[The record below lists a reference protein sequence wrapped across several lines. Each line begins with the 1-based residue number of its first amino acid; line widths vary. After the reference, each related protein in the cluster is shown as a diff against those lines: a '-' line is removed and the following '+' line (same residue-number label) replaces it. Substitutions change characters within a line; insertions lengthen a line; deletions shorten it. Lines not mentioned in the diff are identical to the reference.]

1 MRLTIISGRS
11 GSGKSTVLHVLEDKG
26 YYCVDNLPASLL
38 PALAKRIS
46 TDANDLTQV
55 AVSVDARNVSTDL
68 AQVPQIVA
76 ELKEK
81 TIPTEILFLDANSQ
95 TLLKRFSESRRK
107 HPLSSESVGLREAIE
122 KESELLEPISILAN
136 LTIDTSNMSLQALR
150 QTVKARMLE
159 DQTNAMAL
167 LFQSFGFKNGVPVD
181 ADIVYDVRCLP
192 NPYWDSSLRA
202 LTGLDDGVKK
212 FLSDESEVSEML
224 EDISNYLE
232 KWLPKFEANNRSY
245 ITVAVGCTGGQHR
258 SVYLCE
264 RLAESFAGKISNVQ
278 VRHRELGALDLP

>member
-1 MRLTIISGRS
+1 MKLTIISGRS

-26 YYCVDNLPASLL
+26 YYCIDNLPASLL

-46 TDANDLTQV
+46 TDASDLTQV

-68 AQVPQIVA
+68 EQVPQIVA

-107 HPLSSESVGLREAIE
+107 HPLSSESVGLREAID
-122 KESELLEPISILAN
+122 KESELLEPISVLAN

-150 QTVKARMLE
+150 QTVKERMLD

-192 NPYWDSSLRA
+192 NPFWDNSLRA
-202 LTGLDDGVKK
+202 LTGLDDAVKK

-264 RLAESFAGKISNVQ
+264 RLAESFVGKISNVQ
-278 VRHRELGALDLP
+278 VRHRELGV

>member
-1 MRLTIISGRS
+1 MKLTIISGRS

-26 YYCVDNLPASLL
+26 YYCIDNLPASLL

-46 TDANDLTQV
+46 TDASDLTQV

-68 AQVPQIVA
+68 EQVPQIVA

-107 HPLSSESVGLREAIE
+107 HPLSSESVGLREAID
-122 KESELLEPISILAN
+122 KESELLEPISLLAN

-150 QTVKARMLE
+150 QTVKERMLD
-159 DQTNAMAL
+159 DQANAMAL

-192 NPYWDSSLRA
+192 NPFWDNSLRA
-202 LTGLDDGVKK
+202 LTGLDDAVKK
-212 FLSDESEVSEML
+212 FLGDESEVSEML

-264 RLAESFAGKISNVQ
+264 RLAESFVGKISNVQ
-278 VRHRELGALDLP
+278 VRHRELGV

>member
-1 MRLTIISGRS
+1 M
-11 GSGKSTVLHVLEDKG
+11 
-26 YYCVDNLPASLL
+26 
-38 PALAKRIS
+38 
-46 TDANDLTQV
+46 
-55 AVSVDARNVSTDL
+55 SVDARNVSTDL
-68 AQVPQIVA
+68 EQVPQIVA

-107 HPLSSESVGLREAIE
+107 HPLSSESVGLREAID
-122 KESELLEPISILAN
+122 KESELLEPISVLAN

-150 QTVKARMLE
+150 QTVKERMLD

-192 NPYWDSSLRA
+192 NPFWDNSLRA
-202 LTGLDDGVKK
+202 LTGLDDAVKK
-212 FLSDESEVSEML
+212 FLGDESEVSEML

-264 RLAESFAGKISNVQ
+264 RLAESFVGKISNVQ
-278 VRHRELGALDLP
+278 VRHRELGV

>member
-38 PALAKRIS
+38 TALAKRIS
-46 TDANDLTQV
+46 TDASDLTQV

-68 AQVPQIVA
+68 EQVPQIVA

-202 LTGLDDGVKK
+202 LTGLDDDVKK
-212 FLSDESEVSEML
+212 FLGDESEVSEML

-278 VRHRELGALDLP
+278 VRHREVGD

>member
-1 MRLTIISGRS
+1 MKLTIISGRS

-26 YYCVDNLPASLL
+26 YYCIDNLPASLL

-46 TDANDLTQV
+46 TDASDLTQV

-68 AQVPQIVA
+68 EQVPQIVA
-76 ELKEK
+76 ELKDK

-107 HPLSSESVGLREAIE
+107 HPLSSESVGLREAID
-122 KESELLEPISILAN
+122 KESELLEPISLLAN

-150 QTVKARMLE
+150 QTVKERMLD
-159 DQTNAMAL
+159 DQANAMAL

-192 NPYWDSSLRA
+192 NPFWDNSLRA
-202 LTGLDDGVKK
+202 LTGLDDAVKK
-212 FLSDESEVSEML
+212 FLGDESEVSEML

-264 RLAESFAGKISNVQ
+264 RLAESFVGKISNVQ
-278 VRHRELGALDLP
+278 VRHRELGV

>member
-68 AQVPQIVA
+68 SQVPQIVA

-212 FLSDESEVSEML
+212 FLSDESEVSEMF

-278 VRHRELGALDLP
+278 VRHSEVGA

>member
-1 MRLTIISGRS
+1 MKLTIISGRS

-26 YYCVDNLPASLL
+26 YYCIDNLPASLL

-46 TDANDLTQV
+46 TDASDLTQV

-68 AQVPQIVA
+68 EQVPQIVA

-107 HPLSSESVGLREAIE
+107 HPLSSESVGLREAID
-122 KESELLEPISILAN
+122 KESELLEPISVLAN

-150 QTVKARMLE
+150 QTVKERMLD
-159 DQTNAMAL
+159 DQANAMAL

-192 NPYWDSSLRA
+192 NPFWDNSLRA
-202 LTGLDDGVKK
+202 LTGLDDAVKK
-212 FLSDESEVSEML
+212 FLGDESEVSEML

-264 RLAESFAGKISNVQ
+264 RLAESFVGKISNVQ
-278 VRHRELGALDLP
+278 VRHRELGV

>member
-1 MRLTIISGRS
+1 MKLTIISGRS

-26 YYCVDNLPASLL
+26 YYCIDNLPASLL

-46 TDANDLTQV
+46 TDASDLTQV

-68 AQVPQIVA
+68 EQVPQIVA

-107 HPLSSESVGLREAIE
+107 HPLSSESVGLREAID
-122 KESELLEPISILAN
+122 KESELLEPISVLAN

-150 QTVKARMLE
+150 QTVKNRMLD

-167 LFQSFGFKNGVPVD
+167 LFQSFGFKNGAPVD

-192 NPYWDSSLRA
+192 NPFWDNSLRA
-202 LTGLDDGVKK
+202 LTGLDDAVKK
-212 FLSDESEVSEML
+212 YLGDEAEVSEML

-232 KWLPKFEANNRSY
+232 KWLHKFEANNRSY

-264 RLAESFAGKISNVQ
+264 RLAESFVGKISNVQ
-278 VRHRELGALDLP
+278 VRHRELGV

>member
-1 MRLTIISGRS
+1 MKLTIISGRS

-26 YYCVDNLPASLL
+26 YYCIDNLPASLL
-38 PALAKRIS
+38 PALAQRIS
-46 TDANDLTQV
+46 TDASDLTHV

-68 AQVPQIVA
+68 EQVPQIVA

-107 HPLSSESVGLREAIE
+107 HPLSSESVGLREAID
-122 KESELLEPISILAN
+122 KESELLEPISVLAS

-150 QTVKARMLE
+150 QTVKERMLD

-192 NPYWDSSLRA
+192 NPFWDNSLRA
-202 LTGLDDGVKK
+202 LTGLDDAVKR
-212 FLSDESEVSEML
+212 FLGNEPEVTEML
-224 EDISNYLE
+224 EDISIYLE

-264 RLAESFAGKISNVQ
+264 RLAESFINKISNVQ
-278 VRHRELGALDLP
+278 VRHRELGV

>member
-1 MRLTIISGRS
+1 MKLTIISGRS

-26 YYCVDNLPASLL
+26 YYCIDNLPASLL

-46 TDANDLTQV
+46 MGVSDMTQV

-68 AQVPQIVA
+68 EQVPQIVA

-107 HPLSSESVGLREAIE
+107 HPLSSESVGLREAIDE
-122 KESELLEPISILAN
+122 ESELLEPISVLAN
-136 LTIDTSNMSLQALR
+136 LTIDTSNLSLQALR
-150 QTVKARMLE
+150 QTVKGRMLD

-167 LFQSFGFKNGVPVD
+167 MFQSFGFKNGVPVD
-181 ADIVYDVRCLP
+181 ADIAYDVRCLP
-192 NPYWDSSLRA
+192 NPFWDKSLRA
-202 LTGLDDGVKK
+202 LTGLDDAVKK

-264 RLAESFAGKISNVQ
+264 RLAESFVGKISNVQ
-278 VRHRELGALDLP
+278 VRHRELGV

>member
-46 TDANDLTQV
+46 TDASDLTQV

-278 VRHRELGALDLP
+278 VRHREVGD

>member
-1 MRLTIISGRS
+1 MKLTIISGRS

-26 YYCVDNLPASLL
+26 YYCIDNLPASLL

-46 TDANDLTQV
+46 MGVSDMTQV

-68 AQVPQIVA
+68 EQVPQIVA

-107 HPLSSESVGLREAIE
+107 HPLSSESVGLREAID
-122 KESELLEPISILAN
+122 KESELLEPISVLAN

-150 QTVKARMLE
+150 QTVKERMLD

-192 NPYWDSSLRA
+192 NPFWDNSLRA
-202 LTGLDDGVKK
+202 LTGLDDAVKK
-212 FLSDESEVSEML
+212 FLGDESEVSEML

-264 RLAESFAGKISNVQ
+264 RLAESFVGKISNVQ
-278 VRHRELGALDLP
+278 VRHRELGV

>member
-1 MRLTIISGRS
+1 MKLTIISGRS

-46 TDANDLTQV
+46 TDASDLTQV

-68 AQVPQIVA
+68 EQVPQIVA

-136 LTIDTSNMSLQALR
+136 LTIDTSNIRSKRACWRIRLTPWR
-150 QTVKARMLE
+150 
-159 DQTNAMAL
+159 
-167 LFQSFGFKNGVPVD
+167 
-181 ADIVYDVRCLP
+181 YC
-192 NPYWDSSLRA
+192 SSLS
-202 LTGLDDGVKK
+202 GLK
-212 FLSDESEVSEML
+212 
-224 EDISNYLE
+224 
-232 KWLPKFEANNRSY
+232 
-245 ITVAVGCTGGQHR
+245 T
-258 SVYLCE
+258 VYL
-264 RLAESFAGKISNVQ
+264 
-278 VRHRELGALDLP
+278 

>member
-1 MRLTIISGRS
+1 MKLTIISGRS

-26 YYCVDNLPASLL
+26 YYCIDNLPASLL
-38 PALAKRIS
+38 PPLAKRIS
-46 TDANDLTQV
+46 TDESDLTQV

-68 AQVPQIVA
+68 EQVPQIVA

-107 HPLSSESVGLREAIE
+107 HPLSSGSVGLREAID
-122 KESELLEPISILAN
+122 KESELLEPISVLAN

-150 QTVKARMLE
+150 QTVKERMLD

-192 NPYWDSSLRA
+192 NPFWDNSLRA
-202 LTGLDDGVKK
+202 LTGLDDAVKK
-212 FLSDESEVSEML
+212 FLGDESEVSEML
-224 EDISNYLE
+224 EDIGNYLE

-264 RLAESFAGKISNVQ
+264 RLAESFVGKISNVQ
-278 VRHRELGALDLP
+278 VRHRELSV

>member
-1 MRLTIISGRS
+1 MKLTIISGRS

-26 YYCVDNLPASLL
+26 YYCIDNLPASLL

-46 TDANDLTQV
+46 TDASDLTQV

-68 AQVPQIVA
+68 EQVPQIVA

-107 HPLSSESVGLREAIE
+107 HPLSSESVGLREAID
-122 KESELLEPISILAN
+122 KESELLEPISVLAN

-150 QTVKARMLE
+150 QTVKERMLD

-192 NPYWDSSLRA
+192 NPFWDNSLRA
-202 LTGLDDGVKK
+202 LTGLDDAVKK
-212 FLSDESEVSEML
+212 FLGYEAEVSEML

-232 KWLPKFEANNRSY
+232 KWLHKFEANNRSY

-264 RLAESFAGKISNVQ
+264 RLAESFVGKISNVQ
-278 VRHRELGALDLP
+278 VRHRELGV

>member
-1 MRLTIISGRS
+1 MKLTIISGRS

-26 YYCVDNLPASLL
+26 YYCIDNLPASLL

-46 TDANDLTQV
+46 TDASDLTQV

-68 AQVPQIVA
+68 EQVPQIVA

-81 TIPTEILFLDANSQ
+81 TIPTELLFLDANSQ

-107 HPLSSESVGLREAIE
+107 HPLSSESVGLREAID
-122 KESELLEPISILAN
+122 KESELLEPISVLAN

-150 QTVKARMLE
+150 QTVKERMLD

-192 NPYWDSSLRA
+192 NPFWDNSLRS
-202 LTGLDDGVKK
+202 LTGLDDAVKN
-212 FLSDESEVSEML
+212 FLGDESEVLEML
-224 EDISNYLE
+224 EDIGNYLE

-245 ITVAVGCTGGQHR
+245 MTVAVGCTGGQHR

-264 RLAESFAGKISNVQ
+264 RLAESFVGKISNVQ
-278 VRHRELGALDLP
+278 VRHRELSV

>member
-1 MRLTIISGRS
+1 MKLTIISGRS
-11 GSGKSTVLHVLEDKG
+11 GSGKSTVLHVLEDRG
-26 YYCVDNLPASLL
+26 YYCIDNLPASLL

-46 TDANDLTQV
+46 TDASDLTQV

-68 AQVPQIVA
+68 EQVPQIVA

-81 TIPTEILFLDANSQ
+81 TIPTELLFLDANSQ

-107 HPLSSESVGLREAIE
+107 HPLSSESVGLREAID
-122 KESELLEPISILAN
+122 KESELLEPISVLAN

-150 QTVKARMLE
+150 QTVKERMLD

-192 NPYWDSSLRA
+192 NPFWDNSLRS
-202 LTGLDDGVKK
+202 LTGLDDAVKN
-212 FLSDESEVSEML
+212 FLGDESEVSEML
-224 EDISNYLE
+224 EDIGNYLE

-245 ITVAVGCTGGQHR
+245 MTVAVGCTGGQHR

-264 RLAESFAGKISNVQ
+264 RLAESFVGKISNVQ
-278 VRHRELGALDLP
+278 VRHRELSV

>member
-46 TDANDLTQV
+46 TDASDLTQV

-68 AQVPQIVA
+68 EQVPQIVA

-202 LTGLDDGVKK
+202 LTGLDDDVKK
-212 FLSDESEVSEML
+212 FLGDESEVSEML

-278 VRHRELGALDLP
+278 VRHREVGA